1 MNKLL
6 IYIVVVSFG
15 GCVSQKEVEM
25 KREELLT
32 LQTENKRIK
41 EEVKEFQVVQKK
53 MRDTLETERK
63 LFHDR
68 VAFEKSNIPY
78 LKFKADSMLIEKCV
92 FASAVEKEVYHYLNF
107 ARTRPKEFCE
117 KFVIPHWDKGNWYE
131 NTLVEKM
138 MKMRPIGTLL
148 PGKKLYESAECHARV
163 NGKLGLR
170 GHTRYKNPKTK
181 QQCDEYF
188 MGECISYGHETGLG
202 VVLQLLIDD
211 MVPSLGHRKICLSP
225 DYHSVGISLQPHSG
239 YGYNCVLDFM

>member
-1 MNKLL
+1 MVFFTL
-6 IYIVVVSFG
+6 G
-15 GCVSQKEVEM
+15 GCVSLSEVEK
-25 KREELLT
+25 KREELLS

-41 EEVKEFQVVQKK
+41 EEVKESQLLQKK
-53 MRDTLETERK
+53 LRDTLEVERK
-63 LFHDR
+63 LYIER
-68 VAFEKSNIPY
+68 VAYQKSNIPY
-78 LKFKADSMLIEKCV
+78 LKFRSDSSLIEKCI

-131 NTLVEKM
+131 NTLVETM
-138 MKMRPIGTLL
+138 MKLQPMGTLL
-148 PGKKLYESAECHARV
+148 PGKRLYESAECHARV

-170 GHTRYKNPKTK
+170 GHNRYKNTKTK
-181 QQCDEYF
+181 EQCDEYF

-211 MVPSLGHRKICLSP
+211 RVPSLGHRKICLSP
-225 DYHSVGISLQPHSG
+225 QFHSVGISLQPHAG